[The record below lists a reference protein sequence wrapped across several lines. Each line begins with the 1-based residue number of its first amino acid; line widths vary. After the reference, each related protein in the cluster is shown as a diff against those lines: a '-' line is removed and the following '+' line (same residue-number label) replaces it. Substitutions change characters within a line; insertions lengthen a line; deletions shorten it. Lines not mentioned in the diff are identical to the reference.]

1 MSTSTENKIS
11 ARGLGAR
18 LKVALLAASA
28 VTLMGSAAHAYNG
41 DPGYLD
47 YDGGMARVGPDGGD
61 FLNSAHSFLS
71 FGPGSPVGLSFN
83 GVSQMDVRAL
93 HSNFSE
99 IPPDTMG
106 AIGATQFMETT
117 NGAYAVYNKSTGV
130 QTKLIADGSFWAA
143 AGQPA
148 MDGAQHFSNGDSRV
162 IFDKTSQKWIVTSF
176 AASLDS
182 IAIAVS
188 DTADATGAWKST
200 VFSGFKDGFGTGVA
214 DYPTLAIDSKAI
226 YIGTNNFTQTS
237 GNPACFGGGFCGTTL
252 NVISRS
258 DLLGAGGPS
267 VLSLKQFNT
276 TAADYIGGIDNGFA
290 IQGVNQ
296 VGPDSGRI
304 LAVGAANYG
313 PVTYSITN
321 PGTAGATQ
329 TTATL
334 VDTTPYSSN
343 QGAVQP
349 DGTRNIDPLD
359 DRFSGQVWEFKGKI
373 YAVHTI
379 TLPGAAH
386 TSLEL
391 YVIDAA
397 TNAVIQKSI
406 IGDGT
411 HDFFQGALAINNHG
425 QVVLSYNESGLDMN
439 VSILAQSFHQV
450 SGGNGMI
457 AADGLPTV
465 LKVSPIG
472 DYHNGSTQFSG
483 AVGRQRWGDYA
494 QVTVDPN
501 DPTKFWVIGEYALGY
516 LPSPTAS
523 FSRWGTWI
531 TEYGVAAVP
540 EPATWMMMIVGF
552 GFAGVAVRRRRA
564 LNA

>member
-1 MSTSTENKIS
+1 MSTSTENKIL

-61 FLNSAHSFLS
+61 LLNSTHSFLS
-71 FGPGSPVGLSFN
+71 FSPGSPVGLSFN
-83 GVSQMDVRAL
+83 GISQMDVRAL

-106 AIGATQFMETT
+106 AVGATQFMETS
-117 NGAYAVYNKSTGV
+117 NGAYAVYDKATGV
-130 QTKLIADGSFWAA
+130 QTKLIADGKFWAA

-148 MDGAQHFSNGDSRV
+148 MDGFADFSNGDSRV

-176 AASLDS
+176 AANIDS

-188 DTADATGAWKST
+188 DTSDALGGWKST
-200 VFSGFKDGFGTGVA
+200 TFTGFSDGFGTGIA

-237 GNPACFGGGFCGTTL
+237 GNPACFSGGFCGTTL
-252 NVISRS
+252 NVISRN
-258 DLLGAGGPS
+258 DLLGSGGPS
-267 VLSLKQFNT
+267 VASLKQFQT
-276 TAADYIGGIDNGFA
+276 TAGDYLSGVDNGFA

-296 VGPDSGRI
+296 MGGDSGRI
-304 LAVGAANYG
+304 LAVGAANFG
-313 PVTYSITN
+313 PVAYSITN

-334 VDTTPYSSN
+334 VDTSSYQAN
-343 QGAVQP
+343 SGGVQP
-349 DGTRNIDPLD
+349 DGTRNIDILD

-379 TLPGAAH
+379 TPNGQDH
-386 TSLEL
+386 GFLEL
-391 YVIDAA
+391 YVIDA
-397 TNAVIQKSI
+397 TTHAVIQKTL
-406 IGDGT
+406 IGDGV
-411 HDFFQGALAINNHG
+411 HDFFQGALAINNNG

-439 VSILAQSFHQV
+439 VSILAQSFHQA
-450 SGGNGMI
+450 GGSGMI
-457 AADGLPTV
+457 AADGAPVV

-472 DYHNGSTQFSG
+472 DYHNGSTQFSD

-531 TEYGVAAVP
+531 SEFGVAAVP
-540 EPATWMMMIVGF
+540 EPATWMMMIFGF
-552 GFAGVAVRRRRA
+552 GVAGVAARRRRA

>member
-1 MSTSTENKIS
+1 M
-11 ARGLGAR
+11 
-18 LKVALLAASA
+18 LAASA

-41 DPGYLD
+41 DPDYLA

-61 FLNSAHSFLS
+61 VLNSAHSFLS
-71 FGPGSPVGLSFN
+71 FSPSSSVGLSFN
-83 GVSQMDVRAL
+83 GISQMDVRAL

-106 AIGATQFMETT
+106 AVGATQFMETS
-117 NGAYAVYNKSTGV
+117 NGAYAVYDKATGV
-130 QTKLIADGSFWAA
+130 QTKLIADGKFWAA

-148 MDGAQHFSNGDSRV
+148 MDGFADFSNGDSRV
-162 IFDKTSQKWIVTSF
+162 IFDKTSQKWVVTSF
-176 AASLDS
+176 AANIDS

-188 DTADATGAWKST
+188 DTSDALGGWKST
-200 VFSGFKDGFGTGVA
+200 TFTGFNDGFGTGIA

-226 YIGTNNFTQTS
+226 YIGTNNFTQTG
-237 GNPACFGGGFCGTTL
+237 GNPACFSGGFCGTTL
-252 NVISRS
+252 NVISRN
-258 DLLGAGGPS
+258 DVLGSGGPS
-267 VLSLKQFNT
+267 VVSLKQFQT
-276 TAADYIGGIDNGFA
+276 TAADYFSGVDNGFA

-296 VGPDSGRI
+296 VGGDSGRI
-304 LAVGAANYG
+304 LAIGAVNYG
-313 PVTYSITN
+313 PVAYSITN

-329 TTATL
+329 TTAVT
-334 VDTTPYSSN
+334 VDTSSYQAN
-343 QGAVQP
+343 SGAVQP

-359 DRFSGQVWEFKGKI
+359 DRFSAQPWEFKGKI

-379 TLPGAAH
+379 TPNGQDH
-386 TSLEL
+386 GFLEL
-391 YVIDAA
+391 YVIDA
-397 TNAVIQKSI
+397 TTHAVIQKTL
-406 IGDGT
+406 IGDGV
-411 HDFFQGALAINNHG
+411 HDFFQGALAINNNG

-439 VSILAQSFHQV
+439 VSILAQSFHQA
-450 SGGNGMI
+450 GGNGMI
-457 AADGLPTV
+457 AADGAPIV

-472 DYHNGSTQFSG
+472 DYHNGSTQFSA

-531 TEYGVAAVP
+531 SEFGVAAVP
-540 EPATWMMMIVGF
+540 EPATWMMMIFGF
-552 GFAGVAVRRRRA
+552 GVAGVAARRRRA